1 MIHYVLSGMLSSV
14 CTQLLCSY
22 MSFCAINLSI
32 VFFIVKCSISRCVV
46 QSVAALCRVWLHCA
60 ECGFVVQSVAACR
73 KGSSNKYEFKFDRV
87 FSPES
92 SQAEVFEE
100 ISQLVQV
107 ISVRAYLTHF
117 QLSG

>member
-1 MIHYVLSGMLSSV
+1 M
-14 CTQLLCSY
+14 
-22 MSFCAINLSI
+22 
-32 VFFIVKCSISRCVV
+32 
-46 QSVAALCRVWLHCA
+46 QSVAALCRVSLRCA